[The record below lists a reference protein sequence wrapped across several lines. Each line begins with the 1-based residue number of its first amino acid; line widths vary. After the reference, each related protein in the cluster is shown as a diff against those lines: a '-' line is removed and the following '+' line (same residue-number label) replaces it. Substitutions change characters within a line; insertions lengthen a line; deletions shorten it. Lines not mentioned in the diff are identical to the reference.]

1 MDPLTI
7 VCIIIIASA
16 GVALDTHQHITMK
29 QNQRELTRRIT
40 QIELQMKQE

>member
-16 GVALDTHQHITMK
+16 GVALDTHQYITMK

-40 QIELQMKQE
+40 QIESQIKQE